1 MFFFGRI
8 CCGVSGAGRSESLT
22 IKPAKELYVDSFHV
36 LVDERANGRL
46 TAHLLGQVCGVG
58 TLRYSQMQ
66 DVPILSFG
74 LVDVS
79 GCAIKVIV
87 FGDHAESVEVQARF
101 AGVTFLWRVPAQG
114 AAGK

>member
-1 MFFFGRI
+1 
-8 CCGVSGAGRSESLT
+8 
-22 IKPAKELYVDSFHV
+22 
-36 LVDERANGRL
+36 
-46 TAHLLGQVCGVG
+46 
-58 TLRYSQMQ
+58 MQ

-79 GCAIKVIV
+79 GRAIKVIV